1 MQVKKREVAILMVVN
16 MFLTDFYAT
25 AQNTPWVDKNLK
37 KYLGVVR
44 WGKLTCALFALRGGC
59 WTPVAPKRVGRALH
73 GFWTSWRE
81 ARSRRAVCFKAHA
94 WERSSIT

>member
-44 WGKLTCALFALRGGC
+44 WGK
-59 WTPVAPKRVGRALH
+59 RV
-73 GFWTSWRE
+73 FSY
-81 ARSRRAVCFKAHA
+81 AV
-94 WERSSIT
+94 

>member
-1 MQVKKREVAILMVVN
+1 MVVN

-44 WGKLTCALFALRGGC
+44 WESGCFHTLSDLRSLR
-59 WTPVAPKRVGRALH
+59 VAGWLLDACCPKRVGRALH

>member
-25 AQNTPWVDKNLK
+25 AQTPWVDKNLK

-44 WGKLTCALFALRGGC
+44 WGK
-59 WTPVAPKRVGRALH
+59 RVV
-73 GFWTSWRE
+73 SY
-81 ARSRRAVCFKAHA
+81 AV
-94 WERSSIT
+94 